1 MRSAGV
7 VEAIHIGPEAE
18 RPMLEVDAVEAE
30 AGRGLVGDRYFDG
43 TGTYS
48 DSSKSDGR
56 EVTLIASEALEA
68 MERESGIRL
77 DARESRRNILT
88 RGIDLDELIGR
99 RFRIGP
105 VVCFGIERCDPC
117 AHLQSLT
124 RPGVLR
130 GLVHRGGLRA
140 DIVEGGRIRV
150 DDRIEP
156 DDR

>member
-18 RPMLEVDAVEAE
+18 KPMLSLDAVQAE

-43 TGTYS
+43 SGTYS
-48 DSSKSDGR
+48 GSKSDGR
-56 EVTLIASEALEA
+56 EVTLIAAEALEA

-77 DARESRRNILT
+77 EARESRRNILT
-88 RGIDLDELIGR
+88 RGVDLDALIGR

-105 VVCFGIERCDPC
+105 VICFGIERCDPC

-130 GLVHRGGLRA
+130 GLTNRGGLRA
-140 DIVEGGRIRV
+140 DIVEGGRIGV
-150 DDRIEP
+150 GDPIELDRH
-156 DDR
+156 